1 MRRVSRECR
10 NSLEQA
16 SRTTTLVCFLF
27 LLKAILCISPVGVST
42 YLDWK
47 EHEGCGEEGKSDGDE
62 DSAHD
67 PRSEHDVS
75 VRVGVG
81 AFSGQRM
88 AGHLQPCV
96 SQKCLC
102 RQKDR

>member
-1 MRRVSRECR
+1 MY
-10 NSLEQA
+10 
-16 SRTTTLVCFLF
+16 F
-27 LLKAILCISPVGVST
+27 PVGVSA
-42 YLDWK
+42 YLDGK
-47 EHEGCGEEGKSDGDE
+47 EHEGCGEEGQSDGDE

-88 AGHLQPCV
+88 AGHLQV
-96 SQKCLC
+96 SASQKRLC
-102 RQKDR
+102 R